1 MRSFTLPPWVSVLAG
16 VAILVV
22 LGLQL
27 GAEPF
32 VEALRGIGVVPVLIS
47 LVVTAGT
54 TWSCARRWSLL
65 AERLDVGVTT
75 RAAVVAVYR
84 AQFLNVTL
92 PSGMVGEVDRAV
104 WHGHSRGAMA
114 RGIRSVL
121 WDRFTGQVVIFGL
134 VLLTLPALDPQVRT
148 WMLWLLGGTALIV
161 GVTVSVRSKYTRA
174 LWTEVKAVPCARGVW
189 PWVLVLSVLSAAGHV
204 VVFVVAA
211 RALGVDVPTLA
222 LIPVALVI
230 QQVAAIPLT
239 VAGWGP
245 REGATALIFAAS
257 GLGAETG
264 LAVSVAYGV
273 LTIVGTLPGVLTL
286 RRRTVTAADADAE
299 TEDEG
304 HEKGG
309 PTWANARTQS

>member
-1 MRSFTLPPWVSVLAG
+1 MRGFALPPWVSVLAG
-16 VAILVV
+16 AGILVV

-32 VEALRGIGVVPVLIS
+32 LDALRGIGVVPVIIA

-54 TWSCARRWSLL
+54 TLCCARRWSLM
-65 AERLDVGVTT
+65 ADRLDVGVST
-75 RAAVVAVYR
+75 AAAFRAVYR

-92 PSGMVGEVDRAV
+92 PSGMVGEVDRAL
-104 WHGHSRGAMA
+104 WHGHSNRAMA

-134 VLLTLPALDPQVRT
+134 VLLTLPALDPTVRI
-148 WMLWLLGGTALIV
+148 WMLWLLGATALIV
-161 GVTVSVRSKYTRA
+161 AVTVSIRSKFTRA
-174 LWTEVKAVPCARGVW
+174 LWAEVKAVPCAPGVW
-189 PWVLVLSVLSAAGHV
+189 PWVLILSILSAAGHV
-204 VVFVVAA
+204 IVFIVAA
-211 RALGVDVPTLA
+211 RAVGVEAPTVA

-245 REGATALIFAAS
+245 REGAASLIFAAS

-264 LAVSVAYGV
+264 LTVSVAYGV
-273 LTIVGTLPGVLTL
+273 LTILGTLPGVLTL
-286 RRRTVTAADADAE
+286 RRRKVAV
-299 TEDEG
+299 TEDEA
-304 HEKGG
+304 KGG
-309 PTWANARTQS
+309 PRWATARTQS